1 MASEIRVNKIE
12 NRSGLGTVTF
22 ADTGV
27 DLAGIVTATTFS
39 GSGASLTNLP
49 AANVTGTLPAISGAN
64 LTNLASANLT
74 GTIADARFPATLPAA
89 SAANLTSIPAANIT
103 GTLPALS
110 AASLTQIPAAN
121 IVGLATAGF
130 GNANG
135 AFGNVKITRVGQG
148 SLNGVDSYT
157 YTSMPTG
164 IVEFSYQWYGA
175 SLVNNTS
182 MLFRIGHSGATQTS
196 GYYVA
201 QAEIGDGTDSVTR
214 SPRTSEIPV
223 QTDSWEA
230 NPGVSSGR
238 IDFVQAEGNTWTWK
252 MQNYYYATSSAH
264 YVNMFNTG
272 YISLGGALERAV
284 LFNGSGNFDAGNVYL
299 TYKQLL

>member
-1 MASEIRVNKIE
+1 M
-12 NRSGLGTVTF
+12 
-22 ADTGV
+22 
-27 DLAGIVTATTFS
+27 
-39 GSGASLTNLP
+39 
-49 AANVTGTLPAISGAN
+49 PAISGAN
-64 LTNLASANLT
+64 LTNLAAANLT

-103 GTLPALS
+103 GTLPALN

-121 IVGLATAGF
+121 IVGLCTVGL

-135 AFGNVKITRVGQG
+135 AFGNVRITRVGQG

-157 YTSMPTG
+157 YTNMPTG

-175 SLVNNTS
+175 SLANNTS
-182 MLFRIGHSGATQTS
+182 MLFRIGGGGGGTQTS
-196 GYYVA
+196 GYYAA
-201 QAEIGDGTDSVTR
+201 QAEIGDNTDSVTR
-214 SPRTSEIPV
+214 SPRTSEIAV

-230 NPGVSSGR
+230 APGVSQGR

-252 MQNYYYATSSAH
+252 MQNYYYATASGH

-272 YISLGGALERAV
+272 YITLAGTVERAV
-284 LFNGSGNFDAGNVYL
+284 LFTGSGNFDAGNVYL